1 MNMAQW
7 LSWLERRPVTAEVE
21 SSSLF
26 WVVLWDLSSAGRA
39 SALQAEGHRFEPCR
53 SHMDGFPSGQRGQ
66 TVNLLQ
72 VASVVRIHLHPLA
85 ERRCADV
92 AQLAEQLICNQQVIG
107 SSPIIGLTLLKRN
120 FNIAGWSSLEARRAH
135 NPKVVGSNPAPA
147 IYIGNS

>member
-1 MNMAQW
+1 MAQW

-107 SSPIIGLTLLKRN
+107 SSPIIGFIMKMIELN
-120 FNIAGWSSLEARRAH
+120 IIAGWSSLEARRAH

-147 IYIGNS
+147 SLPR